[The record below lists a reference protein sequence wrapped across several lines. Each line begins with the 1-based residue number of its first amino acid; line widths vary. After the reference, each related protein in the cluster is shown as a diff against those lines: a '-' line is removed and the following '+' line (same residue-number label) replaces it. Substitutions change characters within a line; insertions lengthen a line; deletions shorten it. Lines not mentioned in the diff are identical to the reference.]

1 MATTTSS
8 DLIVPEVLED
18 AVAAGVRGMKVMM
31 GTGAVLKREGFR
43 PDRLAGGTTVKV
55 PLFGHMGEFEDVS
68 ENSALTLNE
77 LTMTS
82 ESTTVIQSGKA
93 YEQTQLAALA
103 AAYAD
108 PEGEATRQIVE
119 GAERRVEKE
128 AVVKMGEAAPAAL
141 SYSDDD
147 NTVSHDHFVETLAKF
162 GDEERDVAA
171 WVMHSKVRK
180 DVRKIKD
187 STGRPIYVEPKDS
200 ADVPRILGI
209 PVFTSDFA
217 AQVFPTIVATGTTP
231 PTVAVTGRRVLGLA
245 SDTIRIDI
253 VVGGAVGT
261 ATFRYSF
268 DQGVTWSATVAT
280 AASVVLGTSGLTATF
295 AAGTYNAD
303 NEYNG
308 DPRYETLLV
317 KKGAALC
324 WIMER
329 PVILMDVD
337 VTKNNKILAVH
348 MYFCVHVYSRL
359 PNSSRGGVAKLRTK

>member
-1 MATTTSS
+1 MATTASS

-31 GTGAVLKREGFR
+31 GTGAVMVREGFR
-43 PDRLAGGTTVKV
+43 PDRLEGGTKVKV
-55 PLFGHMGEFEDVS
+55 PLFGHMGEFEDIS
-68 ENSALTLNE
+68 ESSALTLNK

-82 ESTTVIQSGKA
+82 EETTVIQSGKA

-103 AAYAD
+103 GAYAD
-108 PEGEATRQIVE
+108 PEGEASRQIIE
-119 GAERRVEKE
+119 GAARRIEKE
-128 AVVKMGEAAPAAL
+128 AVTKAPTVAGSQTYTDNDNIV
-141 SYSDDD
+141 SY
-147 NTVSHDHFVETLAKF
+147 DHFVETIAKF
-162 GDEERDVAA
+162 GDEERDLAA
-171 WVMHSKVRK
+171 WVLHSKVRK
-180 DVRKIKD
+180 DIRKIKD
-187 STGRPIYVEPKDS
+187 STGRPIYTDPKDS
-200 ADVPRILGI
+200 ADVPRILGV

-253 VVGGAVGT
+253 VAGGAVGT

-268 DQGVTWSATVAT
+268 DQGTTWSSTVAT

-303 NEYNG
+303 NQYDG

-317 KKGAALC
+317 KKGAMIA
-324 WIMER
+324 WMMER
-329 PVILMDVD
+329 PVVLQDVD

-348 MYFCVHVYSRL
+348 MYFCVHPYSRL
-359 PNSSRGGVAKLRTK
+359 PNSTRSGVGLLQTK